1 MTISSNPTLT
11 KTIEA
16 NWNREINRRWSEFKR
31 RILAALVAGNA
42 NAQLA
47 NQSGPF
53 VLDPSQQRQ
62 YMVFL
67 EAQIELLLLG
77 DWQQRYQAQAYQR
90 GLESLRRSLQA
101 QGISLIPTAAEQF
114 AAAGLSTFTATATI
128 GTISAA
134 PIHREALEF
143 LFNRSFESLKGW
155 TDRMARETR
164 TILFTAIAEGK
175 GVEEVTREIS
185 KRVDVS
191 RSSARR
197 IAQTETN
204 QAYSR
209 ASIAEAQRASE
220 EIDETVN
227 LRWLTVRDGK
237 VRDTHARLH
246 GIVMTPERASEVKT
260 TDGVNCRC
268 GLAPVIPEAD
278 TVAKTEKFATERKQL
293 LALAG

>member
-1 MTISSNPTLT
+1 MTISSNPTRT

-16 NWNREINRRWSEFKR
+16 NWNRQITKRWGRFKR
-31 RILAALVAGNA
+31 NILAALVARNA

-67 EAQIELLLLG
+67 NAQIEILLLG
-77 DWQQRYQAQAYQR
+77 DWQERYQAQAYQR

-101 QGISLIPTAAEQF
+101 QGASLVPTAAEQL
-114 AAAGLSTFTATATI
+114 AAAGIAPFTATATL
-128 GTISAA
+128 GTVSAA
-134 PIHREALEF
+134 PIHRESLEF

-164 TILFTAIAEGK
+164 TILFSAVAEGK
-175 GVEEVTREIS
+175 GVAEVTREIS

-209 ASIAEAQRASE
+209 ASIAEAERASE
-220 EIDETVN
+220 EIDDPVN

-237 VRDTHARLH
+237 VRDAHARVH
-246 GIVMTPERASEVKT
+246 GRVLTPQEASRIKT
-260 TDGVNCRC
+260 TDGINCRC

-278 TVAKTEKFATERKQL
+278 TVAKREKFAKEREQL
-293 LALAG
+293 VALAG